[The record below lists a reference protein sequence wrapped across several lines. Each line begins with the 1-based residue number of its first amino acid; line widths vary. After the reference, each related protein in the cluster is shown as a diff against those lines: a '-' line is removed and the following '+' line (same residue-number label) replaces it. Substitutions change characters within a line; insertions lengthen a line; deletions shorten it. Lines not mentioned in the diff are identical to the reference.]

1 MSGFEKGGLTRYWL
15 VVNYRIDLN
24 QSSNFPLISDDRPM
38 PMKLPAVM
46 KLDLVL
52 VAVALFFLCF
62 ANPQLANGYQSNGP
76 PANQLAALGPGQT
89 FVVPGQYY
97 PPMQPQAGFQ
107 TAAYQVA
114 QIPQQYQQPPSPQ
127 SFPQQYPQQFPPTQP
142 CYTPQNYLAPNQYP
156 YGYDTGGQLLWT
168 AQLNALYMARG
179 KSSGIPL
186 LLDGGGATVVNADQ
200 LDFGWE
206 TGFDVALSRRWS
218 DYHNIEL
225 RYFQIDGWD
234 AMLSSPFVATD
245 AIATS
250 PPSPLGVAGTVDYLY
265 ESSIRSAEINLVN
278 RLLPNE
284 SFRLALGFRWMQ
296 INENLSQTFL
306 PVASVFDIDTGNNLY
321 GLQLGGDV
329 VLYRGIRFNV
339 AGWIKSG
346 IYANVADQST
356 SIVGGPV
363 VSNEIGETTPAFIG
377 EAGLVADFALTQS
390 ISLIG
395 GYQLLWVSGAALAA
409 DQLPNMSSALTGLV
423 PTGLDQSD
431 VFYHGAILGVDI
443 HW

>member
-1 MSGFEKGGLTRYWL
+1 MSGFEKGGLTRNWL
-15 VVNYRIDLN
+15 VVSYRLDLS
-24 QSSNFPLISDDRPM
+24 QSLNFPLINEDRPM

-46 KLDLVL
+46 KIDLVL
-52 VAVALFFLCF
+52 VAAALFSAFF

-97 PPMQPQAGFQ
+97 PPMQPQASLQ
-107 TAAYQVA
+107 TPVYQVA
-114 QIPQQYQQPPSPQ
+114 QLPQQFQQPPFQQP
-127 SFPQQYPQQFPPTQP
+127 FPQQYPQQFPQTQP
-142 CYTPQNYLAPNQYP
+142 VYTPQNYLAPNP
-156 YGYDTGGQLLWT
+156 YAYGCNTAHQLLWT

-179 KSSGIPL
+179 KSSSFPM

-206 TGFDVALSRRWS
+206 TGFDVALSRRWN
-218 DYHNIEL
+218 DYQNIEL

-250 PPSPLGVAGTVDYLY
+250 PPSPIGFAGTVDYFY
-265 ESSIRSAEINLVN
+265 ESLMRSAEINLVN
-278 RLLPNE
+278 RLSPVE

-306 PVASVFDIDTGNNLY
+306 PVASVFEIDTSNNLY
-321 GLQLGGDV
+321 GLQLGGDA

-356 SIVGGPV
+356 SIMGGPV
-363 VSNEIGETTPAFIG
+363 VSNGIGETTAAFIG
-377 EAGLVADFALTQS
+377 ETGLLADFELTQS

-431 VFYHGAILGVDI
+431 VFYHGAIVGVDI

>member
-1 MSGFEKGGLTRYWL
+1 
-15 VVNYRIDLN
+15 LN
-24 QSSNFPLISDDRPM
+24 QSLNFPLISDDRPM
-38 PMKLPAVM
+38 PMKLPAAM
-46 KLDLVL
+46 KINLVL
-52 VAVALFFLCF
+52 VAVALFSACL

-76 PANQLAALGPGQT
+76 PAYQLAALGPGQT

-97 PPMQPQAGFQ
+97 PPMQSQAGFQ

-114 QIPQQYQQPPSPQ
+114 QIPQQYQQPPFQQP
-127 SFPQQYPQQFPPTQP
+127 FPQQYPQQFPQVQP
-142 CYTPQNYLAPNQYP
+142 GYTPQNYLAPSPYP
-156 YGYDTGGQLLWT
+156 CGYDTVCQLLWT
-168 AQLNALYMARG
+168 VQLNALYMTRG
-179 KSSGIPL
+179 KSSSFPL
-186 LLDGGGATVVNADQ
+186 LLDGGGATVINADQ

-206 TGFDVALSRRWS
+206 TGFDVALSRRWG
-218 DYHNIEL
+218 DNLNIEL

-245 AIATS
+245 ALATN
-250 PPSPLGVAGTVDYLY
+250 PPSPFGAAGTVDYFY

-284 SFRLALGFRWMQ
+284 SFRLSLGFRWMQ
-296 INENLSQTFL
+296 ISENLSQTFS
-306 PVASVFDIDTGNNLY
+306 PAAAVFDIDTGNNLY
-321 GLQLGGDV
+321 GLQLGGDA
-329 VLYRGIRFNV
+329 VLYRGILFNV

-356 SIVGGPV
+356 SIIGGPA
-363 VSNEIGETTPAFIG
+363 VSNGIGETTPAFVG
-377 EAGLVADFALTQS
+377 ETGLLADFALTQS
-390 ISLIG
+390 ISLFG

-409 DQLPNMSSALTGLV
+409 DQLPNMSSVLTGLV

-431 VFYHGAILGVDI
+431 VFYHGAIFGVDI